1 MRDIYEIKNKKR
13 NYIKIIKYKFSC
25 IFYIIK
31 ND

>member
-1 MRDIYEIKNKKR
+1 MRDICEIKNKKR
-13 NYIKIIKYKFSC
+13 NYIKIIKYKFSF